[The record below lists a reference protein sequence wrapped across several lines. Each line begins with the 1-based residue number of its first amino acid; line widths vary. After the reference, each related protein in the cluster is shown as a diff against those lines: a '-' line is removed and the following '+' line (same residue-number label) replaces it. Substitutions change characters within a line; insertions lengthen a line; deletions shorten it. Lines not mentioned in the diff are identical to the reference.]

1 MNDVV
6 LFGEPRFISPYVY
19 SCFVTLTE
27 KGVPFETVTLDS
39 GTGDT
44 RRPLYLERTVTGR
57 VPSLSHGEF
66 SLAESSAIVEYLEE
80 AFPSPRVLPSSL
92 EARARCRQLMSWLR
106 SDDTAVIR
114 EERPSSGIFYAPKI
128 SPLSE
133 PGLHAVQKLL
143 TVTERLLAGRR
154 QLFDTWCIAD
164 AELAFMLMRLIS
176 ANEVTPDSVRAY
188 AEAQW
193 SRPSVQAY
201 VTHSRLASL

>member
-39 GTGDT
+39 ATGDT

-80 AFPSPRVLPSSL
+80 AFPAPRVLPANP
-92 EARARCRQLMSWLR
+92 EGRARCRQLMSWLR

-114 EERPSSGIFYAPKI
+114 EERPSSVIFYSPKVAP
-128 SPLSE
+128 LTE
-133 PGLHAVQKLL
+133 RGTHAVQKLL
-143 TVTERLLAGRR
+143 TVSERMLGGRR
-154 QLFDTWCIAD
+154 QLFDTWSIAD
-164 AELAFMLMRLIS
+164 AELAFMLMRLLS
-176 ANEVTPDSVRAY
+176 ANEVIPESLRAY

-201 VTHSRLASL
+201 VTHPRLPSL